1 MMSNTTYE
9 QLRQRAR
16 SEWKALEESGQSRIL
31 VGTATCGRAAGGLE
45 VLQALDQQLRNRG
58 LDCRVMEVGC
68 IGLCHAEPIVTV
80 FRPSGPGVVYG
91 NVAPAMV
98 EKLVESCLAG
108 GPLAAGALGTIG
120 PGGIE
125 GIPRLADTPVFQG
138 QVRRVLAN
146 CGAIDPGRIDH
157 YLAHDGYSGFA
168 KALAW
173 PPQRIIE
180 EIKTAGLRGR
190 GGAGFPTWRKWQFC
204 QQAAGQSKYLICN
217 ADEGDPGAF
226 MNRSLLEGDPHSLL
240 EGMLVAGR
248 ALGAATGYIYCRA
261 EYPLALERLR
271 TAITQAEQY
280 GLLGQDILGSGFDFH
295 VHIKEGAGAF
305 VCGEETALIA
315 SIEGQRGMPRPRP
328 PFPAISGLWGKPTVI
343 NNVETLACV
352 ALILRH
358 DADWFAQYGT
368 AQSKGT
374 KTFALVGKVK
384 RPGLVEVPLG
394 ITLREMIFQI
404 GGGLLDDRPFKA
416 VQTGGP
422 SGGCLPAALLDTP
435 VDYDSLK
442 AAGSIMGSGGMV
454 VMDDTT
460 CMVNLARYFVD
471 FVQKESCGKCP
482 PCRLGTRQMLD
493 ILRDLT
499 EGQGR
504 PGDLDLLLE
513 LAQGISQA
521 SLCGLGQTAPNPVLT
536 TLRYFRDE
544 YDAHLRQKRCPAVV
558 CKEIISSPCQH
569 VCPIETEAPVY
580 IALLAEGRFQE
591 AFAAIVRDNPLPSVC
606 ARVCHHPCE
615 SSCQAGKWGQPI
627 AVRALKRAAMDYAVK
642 AGLYPAAEQHQPQGP
657 PVAIVGSG
665 PAGLMAGYCLA
676 KQGYRVTVFEALPVA
691 GGALAL
697 AIPEYRLP
705 REQLNFD
712 IENIRRAG
720 VEIRTNTRIG
730 KDIPFREILADYQA
744 VFLASGA
751 HKSRKLGLANED
763 VAGVHDALDFL
774 KKVAL
779 HEPLQLGRRVGVVG
793 GGNSAVDAA
802 RAAARLPGGA
812 EVRVLYRRTRAEMP
826 AFPEENRGLD
836 RGGPGTGIPHGTPAD
851 PCRRRPTGRRGVHP
865 HGVGAA
871 RRQRP
876 AASGSAARLRVRR
889 SLGFPDRGRGGRA
902 RCRFPRSAL
911 GGQRHCRRRR
921 GRIGRDPG
929 DLAPG
934 GLCRRR
940 RGDGPQDRV
949 GRHGRRKAGCRNDRQ
964 ASPRPTASPR
974 ARPDPA
980 FGTPAADGT
989 GPRRAGRRRAGR
1001 RPARCPRQPVGR
1013 RTGAVFC
1020 RSRVGVVRG
1029 NGRPR
1034 GPPLPALRP
1043 GNMRRPAGLEAAAER
1058 RRRRSCLRP
1067 PCASTAVKLRPAAER
1082 PFWMPPWPLTS
1093 ISLTSATIPT

>member
-16 SEWKALEESGQSRIL
+16 SEWKALEESGQPRIL

-45 VLQALDQQLRNRG
+45 VLQTLDRQLRDRG

-80 FRPSGPGVVYG
+80 FRPAGPGVVYG

-98 EKLVESCLAG
+98 EKVVESCLAG
-108 GPLAAGALGTIG
+108 GPLAAGALGTVG

-460 CMVNLARYFVD
+460 CMVDFARYFVD

-826 AFPEENRGLD
+826 AFPEEIEALIEEGLALEFLTAPQRILAEDGRLVGVECIRMALGPPDGSGRPRPVPLPGSEFVVLLDSLIVAVGEEPDADFLD
-836 RGGPGTGIPHGTPAD
+836 RLSEVSVTAGGAVVVSEETLATSLQGVFAGGDVVTGPKTVLDAMAAGKRAAEMIDKHLRGQPL
-851 PCRRRPTGRRGVHP
+851 RREHVLTRPSVHLP
-865 HGVGAA
+865 
-871 RRQRP
+871 P
-876 AASGSAARLRVRR
+876 ME
-889 SLGFPDRGRGGRA
+889 
-902 RCRFPRSAL
+902 
-911 GGQRHCRRRR
+911 
-921 GRIGRDPG
+921 
-929 DLAPG
+929 LAPG
-934 GLCRRR
+934 ELEDGELEDARHAARGSLSVVERVQSFAEVALGLSEEMAVREARR
-940 RGDGPQDRV
+940 
-949 GRHGRRKAGCRNDRQ
+949 
-964 ASPRPTASPR
+964 
-974 ARPDPA
+974 
-980 FGTPAADGT
+980 
-989 GPRRAGRRRAGR
+989 
-1001 RPARCPRQPVGR
+1001 
-1013 RTGAVFC
+1013 
-1020 RSRVGVVRG
+1020 
-1029 NGRPR
+1029 
-1034 GPPLPALRP
+1034 
-1043 GNMRRPAGLEAAAER
+1043 
-1058 RRRRSCLRP
+1058 CLR
-1067 PCASTAVKLRPAAER
+1067 CDLETCDAQRALKLLRKEGDADLA
-1082 PFWMPPWPLTS
+1082 
-1093 ISLTSATIPT
+1093 